1 MLNIMF
7 SITNNM
13 HWFFN
18 VPEGRGRG
26 SDTGRAVTIYHQTH
40 CNARDREN
48 DAGRV

>member
-7 SITNNM
+7 SITNNI
-13 HWFFN
+13 HWFFY
-18 VPEGRGRG
+18 VPEGRD
-26 SDTGRAVTIYHQTH
+26 SDTGSAVTMYQQTH